1 MSKISTVKFGILYLL
16 LIPIFA
22 IIYFFIP
29 EHFYFPT
36 AKYEPSLRKEMQNI
50 MKSMTNDMVK
60 RLNIQY
66 RNKFI
71 PIDDPIEERILE
83 FQEGCKSKTSF
94 ELKINIQDLH
104 VSDMEFIFDK
114 IYFILNVPILVPGTM
129 TSEDLINNRIRYGE
143 KILGLK

>member
-60 RLNIQY
+60 RLKIQY

-71 PIDDPIEERILE
+71 SIDDPNRR
-83 FQEGCKSKTSF
+83 K
-94 ELKINIQDLH
+94 NIG
-104 VSDMEFIFDK
+104 I
-114 IYFILNVPILVPGTM
+114 
-129 TSEDLINNRIRYGE
+129 
-143 KILGLK
+143 